1 MSLCDTLP
9 FSGSGGNGTASQGTR
24 DLNTYILNHASL
36 RNKLSL
42 SLLIGQRMDLSLFP
56 EQGYLPPASFSI
68 IEAMLPFPQ
77 CIQEFAGKS
86 EGPEAKICPRSSLML
101 HAKED
106 GWQLSG
112 LHVDELC
119 LIYDVLPNPCSGK
132 KSLSS
137 SSGHGGGWCCW
148 PSDVEQTL
156 LWTLGPLLFMPHKA
170 TTSVAFLCTIYLH
183 SNTPTCKVV
192 QDIRIDATNRPRVT
206 SLYFSLAM
214 SFRAREFPHEVLGTQ
229 NGWLHPLP

>member
-1 MSLCDTLP
+1 
-9 FSGSGGNGTASQGTR
+9 
-24 DLNTYILNHASL
+24 
-36 RNKLSL
+36 
-42 SLLIGQRMDLSLFP
+42 
-56 EQGYLPPASFSI
+56 
-68 IEAMLPFPQ
+68 MLPFPQ

-137 SSGHGGGWCCW
+137 SSAHGGGWCCW
-148 PSDVEQTL
+148 PSDVEQSPIVDT
-156 LWTLGPLLFMPHKA
+156 G
-170 TTSVAFLCTIYLH
+170 S
-183 SNTPTCKVV
+183 S
-192 QDIRIDATNRPRVT
+192 
-206 SLYFSLAM
+206 SLYAPQSNNLCGISLHNLPAQQYSNM
-214 SFRAREFPHEVLGTQ
+214 QSGTRYQ
-229 NGWLHPLP
+229 DWCH